1 MKKILS
7 LIMLLSLLVPSLSVA
22 KAEEDSKV
30 NRETKIENREIKIES
45 RFERASTT
53 ERRLENRENNIERIR
68 ARIASTTASTTIYA
82 PGKKVERLNERLQK
96 QLEQMGKVKERLLN
110 KELKVTDVL
119 GKIASK
125 IQARITILEGRS
137 LDMTAA
143 KAKLAE
149 ASVKIEDLIA
159 KGEALATMIETEI
172 TEADSTQ
179 LFQDIKAAQVE
190 IRTLAKATHALLV
203 DTIKEITKVLPQ
215 KEKNEKASST
225 ATSTNE

>member
-7 LIMLLSLLVPSLSVA
+7 LIMLLSLLNPSLSFA
-22 KAEEDSKV
+22 KAEDASNT
-30 NRETKIENREIKIES
+30 NRETKIENRITRIES

-53 ERRLENRENNIERIR
+53 ETRLENRENNIERIR
-68 ARIASTTASTTIYA
+68 ERLSSTTASTSI
-82 PGKKVERLNERLQK
+82 KRVEKLNERLTK
-96 QLEQMGKVKERLLN
+96 QVEQMEKVRERLLN

-125 IQARITILEGRS
+125 IQARITILEGKA

-149 ASVKIEDLIA
+149 ASVKIEDLTA
-159 KGEALATMIETEI
+159 KGEALATLIETEI
-172 TEADSTQ
+172 TEANSTQ
-179 LFQDIKAAQVE
+179 LFQDIKAAQTE
-190 IRTLAKATHALLV
+190 IRTLARAAHALLV

-215 KEKNEKASST
+215 KEKNDKASST